1 MSKRCKYLLAWV
13 KVWPACR
20 PHSKT
25 STWPLALQRSR
36 ALGHMTSQQEAL
48 KCNQKSN
55 AYGGR
60 VRPACRLFMCLL
72 LFPDVDGGKWAHILL
87 LGPLDLCETRW
98 VTGAPRGPSF
108 PRGRPSSHSQA
119 CRLQKKKKIFLATAI
134 FHYLTRLLQKQYH
147 QSALT
152 SEEGVVF
159 WKCKHPRKPAW
170 EQRTLSAECRPVSQQ
185 YPTRIVPSVSDCRAN
200 TSAGATKC
208 STRPV
213 NKIQVEVT
221 CKEWT
226 NSNNPF
232 YCVAI
237 LSHEDA
243 LQTGAS
249 ARRETE
255 VMWNS

>member
-1 MSKRCKYLLAWV
+1 MRTEAECGQRVDFSCASS
-13 KVWPACR
+13 C
-20 PHSKT
+20 SQT
-25 STWPLALQRSR
+25 STEVNEPTCCFWALWI
-36 ALGHMTSQQEAL
+36 
-48 KCNQKSN
+48 
-55 AYGGR
+55 Y
-60 VRPACRLFMCLL
+60 VRP
-72 LFPDVDGGKWAHILL
+72 GGSPVHPGALVSLGDAHRHIL
-87 LGPLDLCETRW
+87 
-98 VTGAPRGPSF
+98 
-108 PRGRPSSHSQA
+108 RPVGS
-119 CRLQKKKKIFLATAI
+119 RKKKKIFLATAI
-134 FHYLTRLLQKQYH
+134 FHYLTGLLQKQYH

-170 EQRTLSAECRPVSQQ
+170 EKRTLSAECRPVSQQ

-255 VMWNS
+255 VM